1 MATMAAHLVPNPS
14 SGSHAAGFTLVEL
27 LVALALGLLIIGGMF
42 TAYLSA
48 SWTTDTNARFTEV
61 QNNGRYAIDYLRRE
75 IQLAGFL
82 GMQNSD
88 VFNKTPGA
96 VTRVGT
102 IASQAY
108 GNCGTQGFAT
118 LIEQP
123 VWGVDDA
130 VMPSCTAMSNYLRGD
145 VLVLRRAGL
154 NAVAASAGSLPAV
167 SGSTLYVRV
176 DPSHATVYLGSDQSQ
191 LSAVTRAGET
201 YTPEYYPLEVDV
213 YYVSN
218 CTSSPCESP
227 NVPALYRLTLGAG
240 PTFAP
245 QLIATGIEN
254 MQVQYGV
261 RSGTDVIFR
270 NAGAVAAAE
279 WPTIVSLRVWLLA
292 RSADIEGGYA
302 GTASYAMGNQTYP
315 ASGSSD
321 SYVRQVFPLVI
332 GVRH

>member
-1 MATMAAHLVPNPS
+1 MAAMATHLLPNPPS
-14 SGSHAAGFTLVEL
+14 RPHAAGFTLVEL
-27 LVALALGLLIIGGMF
+27 MVALALGLLIIGGMF

-48 SWTTDTNARFTEV
+48 SWTADTNARFTEV

-88 VFNKTPGA
+88 VFNTTPGA
-96 VTRVGT
+96 VTRIGA
-102 IASQAY
+102 IASQVY
-108 GNCGTQGFAT
+108 GSCGTQGFAT

-130 VMPSCTAMSNYLRGD
+130 VMPSCTAMNNYLRGD

-154 NAVAASAGSLPAV
+154 DAVAASAGSLPTV

-201 YTPEYYPLEVDV
+201 YTPEYYPLAVDV
-213 YYVSN
+213 YYIGT
-218 CTSSPCESP
+218 CASPACATA
-227 NVPALYRLTLGAG
+227 NIPALYRLTLGAG
-240 PTFAP
+240 PAFTS
-245 QLIATGIEN
+245 QLIAAGIEN

-270 NAGAVAAAE
+270 NAGAVTAAE
-279 WPTIVSLRVWLLA
+279 WPTVVSLRIWLLA

-302 GTASYAMGNQTYP
+302 STASYAMGNQTYP
-315 ASGSSD
+315 ATGSSD